1 MLSMV
6 FTSLA
11 SSRHVCSPLKQAWGH
26 WSLRSKTPHSF
37 FCVCPAELLF
47 DFFCPYKAGDT
58 MATVGLNSCVKS
70 LRTHLSLS
78 HTHTHTHTLTHR
90 HAVRALYWTLARAIS
105 CPLQASATF
114 ALPKA
119 GRDMETLPGFRR
131 RYRYASLSFG
141 ASKVSKNI

>member
-1 MLSMV
+1 
-6 FTSLA
+6 
-11 SSRHVCSPLKQAWGH
+11 
-26 WSLRSKTPHSF
+26 
-37 FCVCPAELLF
+37 
-47 DFFCPYKAGDT
+47 

-70 LRTHLSLS
+70 LRTHLS
-78 HTHTHTHTLTHR
+78 HTHSLTHR

-105 CPLQASATF
+105 CPLHASVTF